1 MESASEASV
10 AEPAAKSDPR
20 QGAIITRRGFLGAL
34 ATGIGSLL
42 VIVVLWLIARGSP
55 SSGRDPGYVLPD
67 PVPTRPLAPAT
78 STP

>member
-1 MESASEASV
+1 M
-10 AEPAAKSDPR
+10 
-20 QGAIITRRGFLGAL
+20 TRRGFLGAL

-55 SSGRDPGYVLPD
+55 SSRREPGYVLPD
-67 PVPTRPLAPAT
+67 PMPTKPAAPAT